1 MTKVAVRGSAYD
13 DLCIVNQTDL
23 IMYIAGYLA
32 SILIGLSLG
41 LIGGGGS
48 ILTVPVLVYLFGID
62 PILGTAYSLFIVGV
76 TSVIGSISYSRHSLV
91 DVRTAII
98 FGLPSIV
105 AVFLTRAY
113 LVPAIPQEVLRL
125 GDLII
130 DRGMMLMLLFAILM
144 LVASIGMIRPTTKS
158 PKSPQSALTHRKYPY
173 ILILIEGLVVGSL
186 TGLVG
191 AGGGF
196 LIIPALVILG
206 RLPMKQ
212 AIGTSLVII
221 SAKSLLGFLGES
233 GLRDLDW
240 GFLLS
245 VTAFAIL
252 GIFLGMK
259 LSHRI
264 DGARL
269 KPAFGWFVFIMG
281 IYIILKETIFS

>member
-1 MTKVAVRGSAYD
+1 
-13 DLCIVNQTDL
+13 
-23 IMYIAGYLA
+23 MYIAGYLA

-62 PILGTAYSLFIVGV
+62 PILGTAYSLFIVGA
-76 TSVIGSISYSRHSLV
+76 TSIIGSISYYRHSLV
-91 DVRTAII
+91 DVRTAIL

-130 DRGMMLMLLFAILM
+130 DRSMMLMLLFAILM
-144 LVASIGMIRPTTKS
+144 LVASISMIRPTKS
-158 PKSPQSALTHRKYPY
+158 PKNPQSALTHRKYPY
-173 ILILIEGLVVGSL
+173 ILILIEGLLVGSL

-269 KPAFGWFVFIMG
+269 KPAFGWFVFVMG